1 MFKGK
6 TNSSDTPQ
14 TTGRR
19 PPGRFRNHKR
29 LTAVGVLAVLAV
41 AGGAYAFWTGTGSG
55 GGSATVGTSGT
66 VTVVATVPDGIAPG
80 TSEPVS
86 FTAGNT
92 STSPITVT
100 GVHLTGV
107 TVDAP
112 HSTCV
117 TADFTMADVV
127 EAPVGF
133 GHPVPAGATVEA
145 LPTNGSLVYANTGV
159 NQDACKGA
167 TLTLALTTS

>member
-6 TNSSDTPQ
+6 TNSSDTSPKA
-14 TTGRR
+14 GRR
-19 PPGRFRNHKR
+19 APGRFRNHKR
-29 LTAVGVLAVLAV
+29 LTAVGVVAVLAV
-41 AGGAYAFWTGTGSG
+41 AGGAYAFWTGSGTG
-55 GGSATVGTSGT
+55 GGTATVGTSGT
-66 VTVVATVPDGIAPG
+66 VTVAATVTAGIAPG

-86 FTAGNT
+86 FTAANPG
-92 STSPITVT
+92 TSPITVS
-100 GVHLTGV
+100 GVHLANV
-107 TVDAP
+107 TVDAS

-117 TADFTMADVV
+117 TADFTMASVV

-133 GHPVPAGATVEA
+133 GHPVPAGATVEP